1 MSRRAI
7 TDLLADI
14 DEVLAG
20 RGRQEWLT
28 ICELMDE
35 LGESWNKNPAVTGR
49 GIFRLNGKESFSHYA
64 AWMRGNLYSYPDVAS
79 ALEQHKYKQRIGV
92 RWNNDRG
99 EIDVTVWGSR

>member
-20 RGRQEWLT
+20 RGRKEWLT
-28 ICELMDE
+28 LPELMDE
-35 LGESWNKNPAVTGR
+35 LGESYNCNPAVTGR
-49 GIFRLNGKESFSHYA
+49 GLFRTNGKESFSHYA
-64 AWMRGNLYSYPDVAS
+64 AKMQGRLFTYPDVAK
-79 ALEQHKYKQRIGV
+79 ALEQHKYPTRIGV

-99 EIDVTVWGSR
+99 EIDVPVFGSR